1 MIKFI
6 FVSTLLLSS
15 FLSHLAYADDPEE
28 IIKYRKNIMKAVGNH
43 ISIIAANLKGKV
55 SINED
60 ILPHSKSILL
70 TLSSINI
77 NKTFPSNSGP
87 DNSTNTKSLENIWIE
102 KDLFSNAMKDSAE
115 KAKNLVIAAESGDK
129 NNIAKSLGALGK
141 TCGSCHNKFRKK
153 KN

>member
-77 NKTFPSNSGP
+77 NKTFPENSGP
-87 DNSTNTKSLENIWIE
+87 NNSSKTQSLENIWLE
-102 KDLFSNAMKDSAE
+102 KDLFSNAMKDSIQKAE
-115 KAKNLVIAAESGDK
+115 NLVLSAEAGDK
-129 NNIAKSLGALGK
+129 QNIAKSLGALGK

>member
-1 MIKFI
+1 MIKIIFI
-6 FVSTLLLSS
+6 LALFLSS
-15 FLSHLAYADDPEE
+15 FIGQVAYAENTEDV
-28 IIKYRKNIMKAVGNH
+28 IKYRKNIMKAIGNH

-77 NKTFPSNSGP
+77 NKTFPENSGP
-87 DNSTNTKSLENIWIE
+87 NNSSNTQSLEKIWTE
-102 KDLFSNAMKDSAE
+102 KDLFISEMKDSVKKAE
-115 KAKNLVIAAESGDK
+115 NLVIAAESGDK
-129 NNIAKSLGALGK
+129 KNIAKSLGALGK
-141 TCGSCHNKFRKK
+141 TCGSCHNQFRKK

>member
-1 MIKFI
+1 MIKIIFI
-6 FVSTLLLSS
+6 LTVVLSS
-15 FLSHLAYADDPEE
+15 FLAQLAYAENTEDVV
-28 IIKYRKNIMKAVGNH
+28 KYRKNIMKAIGNH

-77 NKTFPSNSGP
+77 SKTFPINSGP
-87 DNSTNTKSLENIWIE
+87 NSSSNTQSLENIWTE
-102 KDLFSNAMKDSAE
+102 KDLFSNAMKDSVE
-115 KAKNLVIAAESGDK
+115 KAQNLVLAAESGDK
-129 NNIAKSLGALGK
+129 KNIAKSLGALGK

>member
-1 MIKFI
+1 MIKII
-6 FVSTLLLSS
+6 FVLTLILSS
-15 FLSHLAYADDPEE
+15 FIRPLAYAENTEDV
-28 IIKYRKNIMKAVGNH
+28 IKYRKNIMKAIGNH

-60 ILPHSKSILL
+60 ILTHSKSILL

-77 NKTFPSNSGP
+77 NKTFPENSGTN
-87 DNSTNTKSLENIWIE
+87 NSSNTQSLENIWTE
-102 KDLFSNAMKDSAE
+102 KDLFNNAMKDSIE
-115 KAKNLVIAAESGDK
+115 KAENLVIAAESGDK
-129 NNIAKSLGALGK
+129 KNIAKSLGALGK

>member
-1 MIKFI
+1 LIKIIFI
-6 FVSTLLLSS
+6 STLVLSS
-15 FLSHLAYADDPEE
+15 FLSQIAYAENTEDV
-28 IIKYRKNIMKAVGNH
+28 IKYRKNIMKAIGNH

-55 SINED
+55 SISED

-77 NKTFPSNSGP
+77 SKTFPENSGLN
-87 DNSTNTKSLENIWIE
+87 NSSNTKSLEKIWTE
-102 KDLFSNAMKDSAE
+102 KDLFSNAMKESVE
-115 KAKNLVIAAESGDK
+115 KAENLVLAAESGDK

>member
-1 MIKFI
+1 MIKII
-6 FVSTLLLSS
+6 FVLTLILSS
-15 FLSHLAYADDPEE
+15 FIGPLAYAENTEDV
-28 IIKYRKNIMKAVGNH
+28 IKYRKNIMKAIGNH

-55 SINED
+55 SISED

-77 NKTFPSNSGP
+77 SKTFPENSGLN
-87 DNSTNTKSLENIWIE
+87 NSSNTKSLEKIWTE
-102 KDLFSNAMKDSAE
+102 KDLFSNAMKESVE
-115 KAKNLVIAAESGDK
+115 KAENLVLAAESGDK
-129 NNIAKSLGALGK
+129 KNIAKSLGALGK

>member
-1 MIKFI
+1 MIKII
-6 FVSTLLLSS
+6 FVLTLILSS
-15 FLSHLAYADDPEE
+15 FIGSLAYAENTEDV
-28 IIKYRKNIMKAVGNH
+28 IKYRKNIMKALGNH
-43 ISIIAANLKGKV
+43 ISIIAANLKGIV

-77 NKTFPSNSGP
+77 NKTFPENSGP
-87 DNSTNTKSLENIWIE
+87 NNSSNTQSLENIWSE
-102 KDLFSNAMKDSAE
+102 KDLFNDAMKDSVE
-115 KAKNLVIAAESGDK
+115 KAENLVIAAESGDK
-129 NNIAKSLGALGK
+129 KNIAKSLGALGK

>member
-1 MIKFI
+1 LVKII
-6 FVSTLLLSS
+6 FVLTLILSS
-15 FLSHLAYADDPEE
+15 FIGPLAYAENTEDV
-28 IIKYRKNIMKAVGNH
+28 IKYRKNIMKSIGNH

-77 NKTFPSNSGP
+77 NKTFPENSGP
-87 DNSTNTKSLENIWIE
+87 NNSSNTQSLENIWTE
-102 KDLFSNAMKDSAE
+102 KDLFSIAMKDSVE
-115 KAKNLVIAAESGDK
+115 KAENLVIAAESGDK
-129 NNIAKSLGALGK
+129 KNIAKSLGALGK

>member
-1 MIKFI
+1 MIRVIFI
-6 FVSTLLLSS
+6 LTLLLSS
-15 FLSHLAYADDPEE
+15 FADQLAYAENTEDV
-28 IIKYRKNIMKAVGNH
+28 IKYRKNIMKAIGSH
-43 ISIIAANLKGKV
+43 ISVIAANLKGKV

-77 NKTFPSNSGP
+77 SKTFPENSGP
-87 DNSTNTKSLENIWIE
+87 NHSSKTKSLENIWSE
-102 KDLFSNAMKDSAE
+102 KELFSNAMKDSVKKAE
-115 KAKNLVIAAESGDK
+115 SLVIAAEAGDK
-129 NNIAKSLGALGK
+129 QNIAKSLGALGK

>member
-1 MIKFI
+1 MIKII
-6 FVSTLLLSS
+6 FVLTLVLSS
-15 FLSHLAYADDPEE
+15 FLGQIAYAENTEDV
-28 IIKYRKNIMKAVGNH
+28 IKYRKNIMKAIGNH

-55 SINED
+55 SISED

-77 NKTFPSNSGP
+77 SKTFPENSGL
-87 DNSTNTKSLENIWIE
+87 NNFSNTKSLENIWTE
-102 KDLFSNAMKDSAE
+102 KDLFSNAMKESVQKAE
-115 KAKNLVIAAESGDK
+115 NLVLAAESGDK
-129 NNIAKSLGALGK
+129 KNIAKSLGALGK

>member
-1 MIKFI
+1 MIKIIFI
-6 FVSTLLLSS
+6 STLVLSS
-15 FLSHLAYADDPEE
+15 FLSQIAYAENTEDV
-28 IIKYRKNIMKAVGNH
+28 IKYRKNIMKAIGNH

-55 SINED
+55 SISED

-77 NKTFPSNSGP
+77 SKTFPENSGLN
-87 DNSTNTKSLENIWIE
+87 NSSNTKSLEKIWTE
-102 KDLFSNAMKDSAE
+102 KDLFSNAMKESVQKAE
-115 KAKNLVIAAESGDK
+115 NLVLAAESGDK

>member
-1 MIKFI
+1 MIKIIFI
-6 FVSTLLLSS
+6 STLVLYS
-15 FLSHLAYADDPEE
+15 FLAQLAYAENTEDVV
-28 IIKYRKNIMKAVGNH
+28 KYRKNIMKAIGNH
-43 ISIIAANLKGKV
+43 ISIVAANLKGKV

-77 NKTFPSNSGP
+77 SKTFPNNSGP
-87 DNSTNTKSLENIWIE
+87 NNFSNTQSLENIWTE
-102 KDLFSNAMKDSAE
+102 KDLFSNAMKDSVE
-115 KAKNLVIAAESGDK
+115 KAQNLVLAAESGDK
-129 NNIAKSLGALGK
+129 KNIAKSLGALGK

>member
-1 MIKFI
+1 MIKVF
-6 FVSTLLLSS
+6 FVLTLLLSS
-15 FLSHLAYADDPEE
+15 FADQLAYAENTEDV
-28 IIKYRKNIMKAVGNH
+28 IKYRKNIMKAIGSH
-43 ISIIAANLKGKV
+43 ISVIAANLKGKV

-77 NKTFPSNSGP
+77 SKTFPENSGP
-87 DNSTNTKSLENIWIE
+87 NHSSKTKSLENIWSE
-102 KDLFSNAMKDSAE
+102 KELFSNAMKDSVKKAE
-115 KAKNLVIAAESGDK
+115 SLVIAAEAGDK
-129 NNIAKSLGALGK
+129 QNIAKSLGALGK

>member
-1 MIKFI
+1 MIKIIFI
-6 FVSTLLLSS
+6 LTVVLSS
-15 FLSHLAYADDPEE
+15 FLAQLAYAENTEDVV
-28 IIKYRKNIMKAVGNH
+28 KYRKNIMKAIGNH

-77 NKTFPSNSGP
+77 SKTFPVNSGP
-87 DNSTNTKSLENIWIE
+87 NNSSNTQSLENIWTE
-102 KDLFSNAMKDSAE
+102 KDLFSNAMKDSVE
-115 KAKNLVIAAESGDK
+115 KAQNLVLAAESGDK
-129 NNIAKSLGALGK
+129 KNIAKSLGALGK

>member
-1 MIKFI
+1 MIKIIFI
-6 FVSTLLLSS
+6 LTVVLSS
-15 FLSHLAYADDPEE
+15 FLAQLACAENTEDVV
-28 IIKYRKNIMKAVGNH
+28 KYRKNIMKAIGNH
-43 ISIIAANLKGKV
+43 ISIVAANLKGKV

-77 NKTFPSNSGP
+77 SKTFPINSGP
-87 DNSTNTKSLENIWIE
+87 NSSSNTQSLENIWTE
-102 KDLFSNAMKDSAE
+102 KDLFSNAMKDSVE
-115 KAKNLVIAAESGDK
+115 KAQNLVLAAESGDK
-129 NNIAKSLGALGK
+129 KNIAKSLGALGK

>member
-1 MIKFI
+1 MIKIIFI
-6 FVSTLLLSS
+6 LTVVLSS
-15 FLSHLAYADDPEE
+15 FLAQLAYAENTEDVV
-28 IIKYRKNIMKAVGNH
+28 KYRKNIMKAIGNH
-43 ISIIAANLKGKV
+43 ISIVAANLKGKV

-77 NKTFPSNSGP
+77 SKTFPINSGP
-87 DNSTNTKSLENIWIE
+87 NSSSNTQSLENIWTE
-102 KDLFSNAMKDSAE
+102 KDLFSNAMKDSVE
-115 KAKNLVIAAESGDK
+115 KAQNLVLAAESGDK
-129 NNIAKSLGALGK
+129 KNIAKSLGALGK

>member
-1 MIKFI
+1 MIKIIFI
-6 FVSTLLLSS
+6 STLVLSS
-15 FLSHLAYADDPEE
+15 FLSQIAYAENTEDV
-28 IIKYRKNIMKAVGNH
+28 IKYRKNIMKAIGNH

-55 SINED
+55 SISED

-77 NKTFPSNSGP
+77 SKTFPENSGLN
-87 DNSTNTKSLENIWIE
+87 NSSNTKSLEKIWTE
-102 KDLFSNAMKDSAE
+102 KDLFSNAMKESVQKAE
-115 KAKNLVIAAESGDK
+115 NLVLAAESGDK
-129 NNIAKSLGALGK
+129 KNIAKNLGALGK